1 MSKPTVRVLALLE
14 LLQSH
19 GQLSGSEL
27 ARRLEVDGRTLR
39 RYIVALEELGIPISA
54 ERGRHGGYR
63 LVAGFKLPPLMFS
76 AEETLAVSLGLLA
89 VRSLGLGESE
99 LALESAQA
107 KLSRVMPVALRRRL
121 VALRETASLDLARAR
136 AGTSVAALA
145 TLAEAAQVRA
155 RVEFRYR
162 DPQGAETLRQLDP
175 YGLAY
180 RNGCWYVSGF
190 CHLRQALRSFRLD
203 RLDTPRMLAERFE
216 RPADF
221 DTLRHL
227 RESFARMPRAY
238 PVEIL
243 MRAAREQVVA
253 VLGEPLGLLAE
264 VDGGTLLRASTD
276 DLDWF
281 ARRLCGLP
289 FDFEV
294 RQPLEL
300 REPLRRQAER
310 VLRNLGQEEASD
322 HR

>member
-1 MSKPTVRVLALLE
+1 M
-14 LLQSH
+14 
-19 GQLSGSEL
+19 
-27 ARRLEVDGRTLR
+27 
-39 RYIVALEELGIPISA
+39 
-54 ERGRHGGYR
+54 
-63 LVAGFKLPPLMFS
+63 
-76 AEETLAVSLGLLA
+76 
-89 VRSLGLGESE
+89 RSLGLGESE

-175 YGLAY
+175 YGLVY

-203 RLDTPRMLAERFE
+203 RLDAPRMLAERFE

-227 RESFARMPRAY
+227 R
-238 PVEIL
+238 
-243 MRAAREQVVA
+243 
-253 VLGEPLGLLAE
+253 
-264 VDGGTLLRASTD
+264 RASPGCRAPTR
-276 DLDWF
+276 WK
-281 ARRLCGLP
+281 
-289 FDFEV
+289 
-294 RQPLEL
+294 
-300 REPLRRQAER
+300 
-310 VLRNLGQEEASD
+310 S
-322 HR
+322 

>member
-14 LLQSH
+14 LLQSN

-162 DPQGAETLRQLDP
+162 DPQGAEPSANSIPTAWSIATAAGTSAVSATCARRC
-175 YGLAY
+175 A
-180 RNGCWYVSGF
+180 RSVSIAWTRRACW
-190 CHLRQALRSFRLD
+190 RSASSD
-203 RLDTPRMLAERFE
+203 RRISIPSATC
-216 RPADF
+216 
-221 DTLRHL
+221 
-227 RESFARMPRAY
+227 
-238 PVEIL
+238 
-243 MRAAREQVVA
+243 
-253 VLGEPLGLLAE
+253 G
-264 VDGGTLLRASTD
+264 RASPGCRAPTR
-276 DLDWF
+276 WK
-281 ARRLCGLP
+281 
-289 FDFEV
+289 
-294 RQPLEL
+294 
-300 REPLRRQAER
+300 
-310 VLRNLGQEEASD
+310 S
-322 HR
+322 

>member
-14 LLQSH
+14 LLQSN

-136 AGTSVAALA
+136 ARRWRPSPKLPRSVRGSSSAIATRRAPKPSANSIPTAWSIATAAGTSAVSA
-145 TLAEAAQVRA
+145 TCARRCARSVSIAWTRRA
-155 RVEFRYR
+155 
-162 DPQGAETLRQLDP
+162 
-175 YGLAY
+175 
-180 RNGCWYVSGF
+180 CW
-190 CHLRQALRSFRLD
+190 RSASSD
-203 RLDTPRMLAERFE
+203 RRISIPSATC
-216 RPADF
+216 
-221 DTLRHL
+221 
-227 RESFARMPRAY
+227 
-238 PVEIL
+238 
-243 MRAAREQVVA
+243 
-253 VLGEPLGLLAE
+253 G
-264 VDGGTLLRASTD
+264 RASPGCRAPTR
-276 DLDWF
+276 WK
-281 ARRLCGLP
+281 
-289 FDFEV
+289 
-294 RQPLEL
+294 
-300 REPLRRQAER
+300 
-310 VLRNLGQEEASD
+310 S
-322 HR
+322 

>member
-203 RLDTPRMLAERFE
+203 RLDAPRMLAERFE

-227 RESFARMPRAY
+227 RESFARMPRATCGNSD
-238 PVEIL
+238 
-243 MRAAREQVVA
+243 AG
-253 VLGEPLGLLAE
+253 GEGA
-264 VDGGTLLRASTD
+264 GGRG
-276 DLDWF
+276 
-281 ARRLCGLP
+281 ARRAPRSARRGRWRYAVARQHRRPGL
-289 FDFEV
+289 V
-294 RQPLEL
+294 RPAPVRPAVRL
-300 REPLRRQAER
+300 RGQAAAGVAR
-310 VLRNLGQEEASD
+310 AVEAPG
-322 HR
+322 RACPA

>member
-39 RYIVALEELGIPISA
+39 RYIVALGSWAYPSRRSA
-54 ERGRHGGYR
+54 GRHGGYR

-203 RLDTPRMLAERFE
+203 RLDARACWRSASSDRRISIPSATCGRASPGCRA
-216 RPADF
+216 P
-221 DTLRHL
+221 TLWK
-227 RESFARMPRAY
+227 SW
-238 PVEIL
+238 

>member
-1 MSKPTVRVLALLE
+1 M
-14 LLQSH
+14 
-19 GQLSGSEL
+19 
-27 ARRLEVDGRTLR
+27 
-39 RYIVALEELGIPISA
+39 
-54 ERGRHGGYR
+54 
-63 LVAGFKLPPLMFS
+63 
-76 AEETLAVSLGLLA
+76 
-89 VRSLGLGESE
+89 RSLGLGESE

-121 VALRETASLDLARAR
+121 VALRGASLDLARAR

-175 YGLAY
+175 YGLVY

-203 RLDTPRMLAERFE
+203 RLDAPRMLAERFE

-289 FDFEV
+289 FDFEI

>member
-180 RNGCWYVSGF
+180 RNGCWYVSGSAT
-190 CHLRQALRSFRLD
+190 CARRCARSVSIAWTRRACWRSASSD
-203 RLDTPRMLAERFE
+203 RRISIPSATC
-216 RPADF
+216 
-221 DTLRHL
+221 
-227 RESFARMPRAY
+227 
-238 PVEIL
+238 
-243 MRAAREQVVA
+243 
-253 VLGEPLGLLAE
+253 G
-264 VDGGTLLRASTD
+264 RASPGCRAPT
-276 DLDWF
+276 LWKF
-281 ARRLCGLP
+281 
-289 FDFEV
+289 
-294 RQPLEL
+294 
-300 REPLRRQAER
+300 
-310 VLRNLGQEEASD
+310 
-322 HR
+322 

>member
-107 KLSRVMPVALRRRL
+107 KLSRVMPDALRQRL

-175 YGLAY
+175 YGLVY

-203 RLDTPRMLAERFE
+203 RLDAPRMLAERFE

-227 RESFARMPRAY
+227 R
-238 PVEIL
+238 
-243 MRAAREQVVA
+243 
-253 VLGEPLGLLAE
+253 
-264 VDGGTLLRASTD
+264 RASPGCRAPTR
-276 DLDWF
+276 WK
-281 ARRLCGLP
+281 
-289 FDFEV
+289 
-294 RQPLEL
+294 
-300 REPLRRQAER
+300 
-310 VLRNLGQEEASD
+310 S
-322 HR
+322 

>member
-1 MSKPTVRVLALLE
+1 MSRPTVRVLALLE

-27 ARRLEVDGRTLR
+27 PRRLEVDGRTLR
-39 RYIVALEELGIPISA
+39 RYIVALEELGIPIAS

-89 VRSLGLGESE
+89 VRGLGLGESE

-107 KLSRVMPVALRRRL
+107 KLRRVMPDALRRRL
-121 VALRETASLDLARAR
+121 GALSETASLDIARSRGVA
-136 AGTSVAALA
+136 SVSALA
-145 TLAEAAQVRA
+145 TLAEAAQTRS
-155 RVEFRYR
+155 RVEFRYQG
-162 DPQGAETLRQLDP
+162 PQAGATFRQLDP

-190 CHLRQALRSFRLD
+190 CHLRQELRSFRLD
-203 RLDTPRMLAERFE
+203 RLDRLRLLAERFE

-227 RESFARMPRAY
+227 RESLARVPRAY
-238 PVEIL
+238 PLEIIL
-243 MRAAREQVVA
+243 RADPERVITAF
-253 VLGEPLGLLAE
+253 GEPLGLLSE
-264 VDGGTLLRASTD
+264 EEDGATLLRARTD

-289 FDFEV
+289 FGFEI
-294 RQPLEL
+294 RQPVEL
-300 REPLRRQAER
+300 REALRRHLER
-310 VLRNLGQEEASD
+310 LLQELAGAASD

>member
-14 LLQSH
+14 LLQSN

-136 AGTSVAALA
+136 AGTSVARWRPSPKPPRSVRGSSSAIA
-145 TLAEAAQVRA
+145 TRRAPKPSANSIPTAWSIATAAGTSAVSATCARRCARSVSIAWTRRA
-155 RVEFRYR
+155 
-162 DPQGAETLRQLDP
+162 
-175 YGLAY
+175 
-180 RNGCWYVSGF
+180 CW
-190 CHLRQALRSFRLD
+190 RSASSD
-203 RLDTPRMLAERFE
+203 RRISIPSATC
-216 RPADF
+216 
-221 DTLRHL
+221 
-227 RESFARMPRAY
+227 
-238 PVEIL
+238 
-243 MRAAREQVVA
+243 
-253 VLGEPLGLLAE
+253 G
-264 VDGGTLLRASTD
+264 RASPGCRAPTR
-276 DLDWF
+276 WK
-281 ARRLCGLP
+281 
-289 FDFEV
+289 
-294 RQPLEL
+294 
-300 REPLRRQAER
+300 
-310 VLRNLGQEEASD
+310 S
-322 HR
+322 

>member
-203 RLDTPRMLAERFE
+203 RLDAPRMLAERFE

-221 DTLRHL
+221 DTLRPPAGSAGCC
-227 RESFARMPRAY
+227 RCVPASPACPCSPGPGGIRRRGNSRTGNPGPGSAAA
-238 PVEIL
+238 PV
-243 MRAAREQVVA
+243 
-253 VLGEPLGLLAE
+253 GP
-264 VDGGTLLRASTD
+264 GTGSSGSSRS
-276 DLDWF
+276 
-281 ARRLCGLP
+281 G
-289 FDFEV
+289 
-294 RQPLEL
+294 
-300 REPLRRQAER
+300 
-310 VLRNLGQEEASD
+310 
-322 HR
+322 

>member
-203 RLDTPRMLAERFE
+203 RLDAPRMLAERFE

-238 PVEIL
+238 PVEIHS
-243 MRAAREQVVA
+243 AG
-253 VLGEPLGLLAE
+253 GEGRWSRCSASPSVCSPRSMA
-264 VDGGTLLRASTD
+264 DTLLRASTD
-276 DLDWF
+276 DLDWIRPAPVRPAVRLRGQAAAGV
-281 ARRLCGLP
+281 ARA
-289 FDFEV
+289 V
-294 RQPLEL
+294 
-300 REPLRRQAER
+300 
-310 VLRNLGQEEASD
+310 EAPG
-322 HR
+322 RACPA

>member
-121 VALRETASLDLARAR
+121 VALRETASLTWPAPGREPVWRRWRPSPKPPRSVRGSSSAIATRRAPKPSANSIPTAWPIATA
-136 AGTSVAALA
+136 AGTSAVSA
-145 TLAEAAQVRA
+145 TCARRCARSVSIAWTRRA
-155 RVEFRYR
+155 
-162 DPQGAETLRQLDP
+162 
-175 YGLAY
+175 
-180 RNGCWYVSGF
+180 CW
-190 CHLRQALRSFRLD
+190 RSASSD
-203 RLDTPRMLAERFE
+203 RRISIPSATC
-216 RPADF
+216 
-221 DTLRHL
+221 
-227 RESFARMPRAY
+227 
-238 PVEIL
+238 
-243 MRAAREQVVA
+243 
-253 VLGEPLGLLAE
+253 G
-264 VDGGTLLRASTD
+264 RASPGCRAPTR
-276 DLDWF
+276 WK
-281 ARRLCGLP
+281 
-289 FDFEV
+289 
-294 RQPLEL
+294 
-300 REPLRRQAER
+300 
-310 VLRNLGQEEASD
+310 S
-322 HR
+322 

>member
-76 AEETLAVSLGLLA
+76 AEETLAVSLGL
-89 VRSLGLGESE
+89 GESE

-107 KLSRVMPVALRRRL
+107 KLSRVMPDALRRRL

-136 AGTSVAALA
+136 AGTSVVALA

-175 YGLAY
+175 YGLVY

-203 RLDTPRMLAERFE
+203 RLDAPRMLAERFE